1 MGSATLTLFPVIVG
15 FFTLVT
21 AIMVIASRSP
31 VVSAISLMMTL
42 FLTGILYF
50 GMNAYFIGAVQ
61 ILIYAGAIAVLFVF
75 IEMLLDLKPMRVQ
88 IPGRKIVVLLGSVLG
103 ALMLAGALATTIPGF
118 FEISGSST
126 EVAEQLQSSLSAE
139 SISLT
144 FLSKYML
151 PFQMT
156 GILILAAI
164 LGAVILG
171 KPSVLRKK

>member
-1 MGSATLTLFPVIVG
+1 MGSATLTLFPLIVG
-15 FFTLVT
+15 FLTLVA

-31 VVSAISLMMTL
+31 VVSAISLMLTL

-88 IPGRKIVVLLGSVLG
+88 IPGRKIVVLLGTLTGLALFLG
-103 ALMLAGALATTIPGF
+103 ALLSTVPGF
-118 FEISGSST
+118 FEISAVSNEAT
-126 EVAEQLQSSLSAE
+126 QQLQSSLSAL

-144 FLSKYML
+144 FLSKYMV

-164 LGAVILG
+164 LGAVVLG
-171 KPSVLRKK
+171 KPALRKK